1 MDKTNTDS
9 NMTIQYSMTIFE
21 DKTDKKGEHKK
32 YDDVYDDLIED
43 HNVCCVLCGCSIVS
57 LSLSLSSGIY
67 VFIVYSTVSYSN
79 NWY

>member
-57 LSLSLSSGIY
+57 LSLSLFRYLCIY
-67 VFIVYSTVSYSN
+67 CLQYCTVSYSN
-79 NWY
+79 N

>member
-43 HNVCCVLCGCSIVS
+43 HNVCCVLCV
-57 LSLSLSSGIY
+57 
-67 VFIVYSTVSYSN
+67 V
-79 NWY
+79 WM